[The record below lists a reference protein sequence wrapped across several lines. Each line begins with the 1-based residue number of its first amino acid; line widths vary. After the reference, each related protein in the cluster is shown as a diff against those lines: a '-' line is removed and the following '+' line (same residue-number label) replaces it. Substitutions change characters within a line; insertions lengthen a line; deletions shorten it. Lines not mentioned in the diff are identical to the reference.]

1 MSSLKNFSQI
11 SLSLETLILGKL
23 GKIPLERLILPAI
36 SVNFD
41 ELLTVVESIN
51 GFKWKES

>member
-1 MSSLKNFSQI
+1 MSSLKNSSQI